1 MKLPARPFRPL
12 RPLTALGLALG
23 STALPSG
30 EARAD
35 CSCREAA
42 VVVMGHRGTGTN
54 GPANPWPENT
64 LPSFEQGVAEGAD
77 WIELD
82 VQHSADGALVVLH
95 DETVDRTTDGTGCAG
110 ALGQAALAALDAAA
124 GTPLAGTG
132 VTIPTLD
139 EVLAAVDVGVNIE
152 IKIESGGSCPASD
165 RTLLAADVVAAIHA
179 DAKSRPLLVSSFD
192 ADVLT
197 LVKALDASVPV
208 GLLGV
213 DPADLTVATSRGFD
227 ALHPFYLAVDAT
239 PTCTRRG
246 SRSTRGRSTIRP
258 RSARCSAWRTAS
270 SRTSPVSSRSCG
282 PRRARRSVPRRP
294 RRRAAARS
302 AAAARAGGSRQGSP
316 CSGSPSSPRAA
327 RGREAGAARERAGRS
342 RARSPV
348 SRRS

>member
-1 MKLPARPFRPL
+1 MKLPARPL
-12 RPLTALGLALG
+12 RPLAALGLALG
-23 STALPSG
+23 STVLMSG

-64 LPSFEQGVAEGAD
+64 LPSFEQGVTEGAD

-110 ALGQAALAALDAAA
+110 ALDLAALAALDAAA

-165 RTLLAADVVAAIHA
+165 RSLLAADVVAAIHA
-179 DAKSRPLLVSSFD
+179 DAKSRPFLVSSFD
-192 ADVLT
+192 AEVLT

-213 DPADLTVATSRGFD
+213 DPADLAVATSRGFD

-239 PTCTRRG
+239 LAADVHAAGLTLNAWTVDDPASIGKMLGLADGIISDEPGLVASLRAEACAAECPAPAEETSGCSVGGRG
-246 SRSTRGRSTIRP
+246 
-258 RSARCSAWRTAS
+258 AS
-270 SRTSPVSSRSCG
+270 GWLAAGLSG
-282 PRRARRSVPRRP
+282 LGLALFAARRARARRP
-294 RRRAAARS
+294 
-302 AAAARAGGSRQGSP
+302 
-316 CSGSPSSPRAA
+316 
-327 RGREAGAARERAGRS
+327 
-342 RARSPV
+342 
-348 SRRS
+348 